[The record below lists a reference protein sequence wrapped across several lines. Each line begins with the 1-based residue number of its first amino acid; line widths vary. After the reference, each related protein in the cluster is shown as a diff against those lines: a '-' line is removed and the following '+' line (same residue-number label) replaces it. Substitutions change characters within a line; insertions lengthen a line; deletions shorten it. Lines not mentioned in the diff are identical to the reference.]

1 MRQPSITIVG
11 AGFGGIGT
19 AIDLTRAGFR
29 DVTILEKGPGVG
41 GVWRENDY
49 PNAACDVPSSLYS
62 WSFAPNPGWPHR
74 YSHQDE
80 ILAYIE
86 RTARE
91 HGVLDLVRTGVE
103 VTGASY
109 DVTSQSWHV
118 ETADGGSLDT
128 DVLITCVGQLSR
140 PAMPAIPGIDS
151 FTGPAFHSA
160 EWDHSVD
167 LTGKRVAVLGTG
179 ASAIQFVP
187 AIAPDV
193 AHLTVFQRSAP
204 WIAPKLNIEYS
215 PTRQRVYRRWPLSQA
230 FGRGLTWH
238 VTELFNTTFTSDNV
252 LRKTVEIGCKGQLRR
267 QVRDADLRRKLTPT
281 DEFGCKR
288 VLWSNEWY
296 PALTRDN
303 VDVVTEP
310 VVEVLPHGV
319 RDRAGVEHEVD
330 VVIYGTGFAATEF
343 LAPMA
348 ITGVD
353 GVSLEDRWK
362 DGARA
367 YLGLCVPDFPNLF
380 VVYGPNTNLGG
391 SSIIGMLEAGSG
403 AVVSMLQAADRAG
416 ARSIAVRPEA
426 EQRYDEEMQSR
437 LADSVWVSC
446 VNWYHE
452 NGGRISTNWP
462 GQVKEYQDRCAD
474 LDLADFELV

>member
-1 MRQPSITIVG
+1 V
-11 AGFGGIGT
+11 
-19 AIDLTRAGFR
+19 
-29 DVTILEKGPGVG
+29 LEKADGVG

-62 WSFAPNPGWPHR
+62 WSFAPNPQWPHR
-74 YSHQDE
+74 DSHQAE
-80 ILAYIE
+80 ILAYIQ

-91 HGVLDLVRTGVE
+91 QGVIDLVRTGVE

-109 DVTSQSWHV
+109 DVTTQSWHLQ
-118 ETADGGSLDT
+118 TAAGESIDT

-140 PAMPAIPGIDS
+140 PSVPDLPGLDS

-167 LTGKRVAVLGTG
+167 LRGKRVAVLGTG

-204 WIAPKLNIEYS
+204 WIAPKLNTAYS
-215 PTRQRVYRRWPLSQA
+215 PVRQRLHERLPLTQS

-238 VTELFNTTFTSDNV
+238 VTELFNTTFTSDNL
-252 LRKTVEIGCKGQLRR
+252 LRKAVEIGCRGQLRR
-267 QVRDADLRRKLTPT
+267 QVRDPELRAKLEPT

-296 PALTRDN
+296 PALTRPD
-303 VDVVTEP
+303 VDVVTES

-319 RDRAGVEHEVD
+319 RSSDGVEHEVD

-343 LAPMA
+343 LAPMQ

-353 GVSLEDRWK
+353 GASLEDRWK
-362 DGARA
+362 AGARA
-367 YLGLCVPDFPNLF
+367 YLGICVPDFPNLF

-391 SSIIGMLEAGSG
+391 SSIIGMLEAASG
-403 AVVSMLQAADRAG
+403 AVVTMLREADRAG
-416 ARSIAVRPEA
+416 ARTVAVRPEA
-426 EQRYDEEMQSR
+426 EERYDQEIQGR
-437 LADSVWVSC
+437 LAESVWVSC
-446 VNWYHE
+446 DSWYREH
-452 NGGRISTNWP
+452 GGRISTNWP
-462 GQVKEYQDRCAD
+462 GQVKEYQERCAH
-474 LDLADFELV
+474 LDLRDFELV